1 MYNIGGGNQPSNID
15 LVRTICRLLDE
26 LRPDSPHRPHEQLI
40 EHVADR
46 PGHDRRY
53 AMDIAKIR
61 RDLGWKPREGL
72 ESGLRKTVTWYL
84 GNRDWV
90 DSVRGGK
97 RYREWMKANYAN
109 RGGNA

>member
-1 MYNIGGGNQPSNID
+1 
-15 LVRTICRLLDE
+15 
-26 LRPDSPHRPHEQLI
+26 LI

-61 RDLGWKPREGL
+61 RDLGWNPREGL
-72 ESGLRKTVTWYL
+72 ESGLRKTVAWYL
-84 GNRDWV
+84 ENRDWV
-90 DSVRGGK
+90 DGVRGGK